1 VSSIIW
7 TPTEVASSVQTAQL
21 RLWRAV
27 EAQHLV
33 STTLLVDT
41 LDEQTLLERLL
52 EDSKPGL
59 PIETAR
65 LHWLLFTPFR
75 YPPLPQGSRFRAV
88 ADPGVFYGA
97 AEIRTAC
104 AELGFWRW
112 RFLLDSPKLDRIDA
126 KAQTVFLSQ
135 IKGSGVDLRLPP
147 WAGRAQ
153 WTAPDDYS
161 ACQTFAKAA
170 RQAGVAFIRYESV
183 RDPQRA
189 VCAAVLHPQAF
200 THKQP
205 LETQTWLLTV
215 TRARVFWRK
224 DSVLEADAFEFEYS
238 QFEVEKSAASN
249 R

>member
-1 VSSIIW
+1 MSSITW
-7 TPTEVASSVQTAQL
+7 TPTEVASSARATRL

-41 LDEQTLLERLL
+41 LDEQALLERLL

-59 PIETAR
+59 PRETAR

-75 YPPLPQGSRFRAV
+75 YPPLPQGSRFRA
-88 ADPGVFYGA
+88 ASDPGVFYGA
-97 AEIRTAC
+97 EEIRTAC

-112 RFLLDSPKLDRIDA
+112 RFLQDSPKLERIDA
-126 KAQTVFLSQ
+126 KAQTVFLSE
-135 IKGSGVDLRLPP
+135 IAGKGVDLRHSP
-147 WAGRAQ
+147 WLNRAQ
-153 WTAPDDYS
+153 WTSPEDYA
-161 ACQTFAKAA
+161 ACQAFAQVA
-170 RQAGVAFIRYESV
+170 RQADAAFIRYESV
-183 RDPQRA
+183 RDPERA
-189 VCAAVLHPQAF
+189 GCAAVLHANAF

-224 DSVLEADAFEFEYS
+224 DSVIEAEAYEFEYARF
-238 QFEVEKSAASN
+238 QGG
-249 R
+249 